1 MARKRAPGGGR
12 KPKGAT
18 AMRSQLTVRMPDDMR
33 AELEAAARRRD
44 HTISDELLWRLRAS
58 FARDYEERRDPAI
71 LALTFLIARLAE
83 YIHLRLPFPM
93 KWHENP
99 FMFQAF
105 KLGITKVLDAFAP
118 SGEIE
123 SPYKDNPEAS
133 AGRRQNLQRLADT
146 RRTPEDAAQAAADR
160 VLELLFEP
168 QVYLED
174 VSIFRAVAD
183 KDLDFARAAN
193 EFERLYY
200 AGSRAQRALLSK
212 EGG

>member
-12 KPKGAT
+12 KPKGA
-18 AMRSQLTVRMPDDMR
+18 APMRSQLTIRMPDDMR

-58 FARDYEERRDPAI
+58 FARDYEERHDPATV
-71 LALTFLIARLAE
+71 ALRFLIARLAH

-105 KLGITKVLDAFAP
+105 KLGITKVLDAIAP

-133 AGRRQNLQRLADT
+133 AGMRQRLRWLADT
-146 RRTPEDAAQAAADR
+146 RRTPEDAAQAAVDR

-168 QVYLED
+168 QVYLEQ
-174 VSIFRAVAD
+174 VLNFRAVGD
-183 KDLDFARAAN
+183 KDLDLVRAAN
-193 EFERLYY
+193 ELERLYY
-200 AGSRAQRALLSK
+200 AGTRAQRALLSK
-212 EGG
+212 KGG

>member
-1 MARKRAPGGGR
+1 
-12 KPKGAT
+12 
-18 AMRSQLTVRMPDDMR
+18 MRSQLTIRMPDDMR

-58 FARDYEERRDPAI
+58 FARDYEERHDPATA
-71 LALTFLIARLAE
+71 ALRFLITRLAH
-83 YIHLRLPFPM
+83 YTHLRLPFPM

-105 KLGITKVLDAFAP
+105 KLGIIKVLDAIAP

-133 AGRRQNLQRLADT
+133 AGMRQRLRLLADT
-146 RRTPEDAAQAAADR
+146 GRTPEDAAQAAADR

-168 QVYLED
+168 QVYLEE
-174 VSIFRAVAD
+174 VLNFRAVGD
-183 KDLDFARAAN
+183 KDLDLVKAAN
-193 EFERLYY
+193 ELERLYY
-200 AGSRAQRALLSK
+200 AGTRAQRALLSK
-212 EGG
+212 KGG